1 MVNLL
6 YLASLACLHF
16 IHLGMR
22 HAQMIRGDIS
32 ADGVGEA
39 WWSKTKHLAG
49 DLAKWALLP

>member
-1 MVNLL
+1 MVNPL

-49 DLAKWALLP
+49 YLAMWALLP